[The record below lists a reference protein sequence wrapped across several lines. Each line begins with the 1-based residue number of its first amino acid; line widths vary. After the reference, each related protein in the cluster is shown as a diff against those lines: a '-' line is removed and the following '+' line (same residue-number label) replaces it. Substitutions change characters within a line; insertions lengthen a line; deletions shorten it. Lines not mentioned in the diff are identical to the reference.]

1 MYFLSLHTY
10 YRNALNVVKNDL
22 IARVD
27 ELACEKEVLQGEL
40 DALSQARVKLEEKN
54 KDLEEELKK
63 SVKKISLAQIV
74 APQGKLRGLIFGGTI
89 FLFPD
94 CGWRW
99 RS

>member
-1 MYFLSLHTY
+1 MYFFSLPTY

-63 SVKKISLAQIV
+63 SVS
-74 APQGKLRGLIFGGTI
+74 
-89 FLFPD
+89 
-94 CGWRW
+94 
-99 RS
+99 